1 MNADSPKRI
10 LLGAFEMM
18 TPNNGMPTWTD
29 PRGRGDDWDDL
40 GYWLGLARTL
50 DEAGFDFLF
59 FADTYGYATLGGRM
73 PDEVAAHGIQFP
85 ALDPMLTI
93 PALAHAT
100 RDLAFVVTSPTTV
113 EKPYGTARRFATLDR
128 LTGGRIGWN
137 VVTGSSQATTD
148 ELFGVTQKLSHD
160 ERYDA
165 ADEFLDTCL
174 RFWEHSWDEDA
185 EVRDRARGVYA
196 DPGMLHRVEVDG
208 TYQRA
213 AGIFAVPPTPQR
225 TPVLFQAGTSDRGRA
240 YAARNAEAVFIQGQ
254 SIATAAAH
262 VADIREQA
270 VRQGRRPEDVKVIS
284 GMTVAVAPT
293 EAEARA
299 LREEYENVLGL
310 DDAAVMFAGITGL
323 DLTGLDPDTR
333 VADLHTDL
341 GQTLINRYAR
351 TDPDIRVR
359 AVLDQFRT
367 KAIRGFQI
375 TGSPE
380 QVADEIIA
388 TVDGSGLDGLML
400 EPTFGGPASY
410 EAFIELVLPIL
421 IERGRAGRPSGAT
434 LRERVSGSPR
444 LAPTHRAH
452 RLTASAADASA
463 DTAADAS
470 AEASVA
476 ARVSSAAT

>member
-1 MNADSPKRI
+1 MSADSPKRI

-18 TPNNGMPTWTD
+18 NPNNGMPTWTD

-40 GYWLGLARTL
+40 SYWLGLATML
-50 DEAGFDFLF
+50 DAAGFDFLF
-59 FADTYGYATLGGRM
+59 FADTYGYATLDGRM

-85 ALDPMLTI
+85 ALDPMLAI

-100 RDLAFVVTSPTTV
+100 SQLGFVVTSPTTV

-128 LTGGRIGWN
+128 FTAGRIGWN

-196 DPGMLHRVEVDG
+196 DPSMLHRVEVDG

-254 SIATAAAH
+254 SIPTAAAH
-262 VADIREQA
+262 VADIRAQA
-270 VRQGRRPEDVKVIS
+270 VAQGRRAEDVKVIT
-284 GMTVAVAPT
+284 GMT
-293 EAEARA
+293 
-299 LREEYENVLGL
+299 
-310 DDAAVMFAGITGL
+310 
-323 DLTGLDPDTR
+323 
-333 VADLHTDL
+333 
-341 GQTLINRYAR
+341 
-351 TDPDIRVR
+351 
-359 AVLDQFRT
+359 
-367 KAIRGFQI
+367 
-375 TGSPE
+375 
-380 QVADEIIA
+380 
-388 TVDGSGLDGLML
+388 
-400 EPTFGGPASY
+400 
-410 EAFIELVLPIL
+410 
-421 IERGRAGRPSGAT
+421 
-434 LRERVSGSPR
+434 
-444 LAPTHRAH
+444 
-452 RLTASAADASA
+452 
-463 DTAADAS
+463 
-470 AEASVA
+470 
-476 ARVSSAAT
+476 